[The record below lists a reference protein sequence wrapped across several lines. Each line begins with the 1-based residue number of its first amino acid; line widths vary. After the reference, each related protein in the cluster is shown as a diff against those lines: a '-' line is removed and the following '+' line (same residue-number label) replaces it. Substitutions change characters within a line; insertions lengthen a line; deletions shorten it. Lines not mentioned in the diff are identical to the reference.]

1 MTKEMSTQV
10 QKNLLLINAAL
21 NTLKDY
27 EGVDAVSALVDD
39 VGLDSL
45 LDTMEEYF
53 GYVPY
58 DTDLL
63 YSIVKGTTEEL
74 RNFKE
79 E

>member
-45 LDTMEEYF
+45 LDTMEEYY
-53 GYVPY
+53 GDGPY
-58 DTDLL
+58 DTGLL
-63 YSIVKGTTEEL
+63 YSIVKETTEEL

>member
-45 LDTMEEYF
+45 LDTMEEYYGNTYYKVDF
-53 GYVPY
+53 LCSVVGDCVQ
-58 DTDLL
+58 
-63 YSIVKGTTEEL
+63 EL